1 MIPLAGSDGEVAPAN
16 TAPTGAPWPSQ
27 FDSAISGLCVLVL
40 DDDQDA
46 RDLLTDVLETHGM
59 RVIAV
64 PSIIEALLEFDRL
77 VPDIVVSDLRMPD
90 QDRCEFVRRI
100 RERPPER
107 GGMVP
112 AIALTAYAAS
122 EDRARAL
129 TAGFQVHL
137 QAGRLPRAACDV
149 REPYGPAGAKAA
161 WVRYPGAGS
170 LRIVIRTS

>member
-1 MIPLAGSDGEVAPAN
+1 MP
-16 TAPTGAPWPSQ
+16 TAR
-27 FDSAISGLCVLVL
+27 LVL

-46 RDLLTDVLETHGM
+46 RDLLTDVLEMHGM

-90 QDRCEFVRRI
+90 QDGCEFVRRI

-112 AIALTAYAAS
+112 AIALTAYAAP

-137 QAGRLPRAACDV
+137 PKPVDFHELLTTFANLTAQRAH
-149 REPYGPAGAKAA
+149 RPHG
-161 WVRYPGAGS
+161 
-170 LRIVIRTS
+170 